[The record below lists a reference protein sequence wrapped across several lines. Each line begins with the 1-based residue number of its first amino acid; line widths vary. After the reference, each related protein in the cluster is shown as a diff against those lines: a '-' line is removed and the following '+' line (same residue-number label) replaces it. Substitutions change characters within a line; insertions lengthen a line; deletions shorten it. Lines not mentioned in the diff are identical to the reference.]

1 MRVFFYC
8 FRVLIMSVMMVGQ
21 TDTDERNSFV
31 YVYVVVCVCV
41 CVFMRNLPTNNSPK
55 SLEKTANT
63 RTRDVV
69 LVVVK

>member
-1 MRVFFYC
+1 MSLLRVFFYC

-41 CVFMRNLPTNNSPK
+41 CVCVYEEFAHKQFP
-55 SLEKTANT
+55 
-63 RTRDVV
+63 
-69 LVVVK
+69 